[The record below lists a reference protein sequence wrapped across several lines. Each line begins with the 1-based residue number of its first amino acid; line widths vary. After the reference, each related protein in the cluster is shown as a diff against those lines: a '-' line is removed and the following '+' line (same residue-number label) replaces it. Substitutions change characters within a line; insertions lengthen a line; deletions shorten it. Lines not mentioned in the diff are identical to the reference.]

1 MSLSR
6 NFVDSCARDQARGEA
21 AVAEVS
27 REVAGAEARLQL
39 LMLDVSCDKSV
50 AAAVDRWRSY
60 SLPCFGLFFPVTLI

>member
-1 MSLSR
+1 MALSR
-6 NFVDSCARDQARGEA
+6 NFVDSSARDQGRGEA

-50 AAAVDRWRSY
+50 AAAVDRY
-60 SLPCFGLFFPVTLI
+60 T

>member
-6 NFVDSCARDQARGEA
+6 NFVDNCARDQARGET

-50 AAAVDRWRSY
+50 AAAVDRC
-60 SLPCFGLFFPVTLI
+60 LGLGIFLYFISFLRP